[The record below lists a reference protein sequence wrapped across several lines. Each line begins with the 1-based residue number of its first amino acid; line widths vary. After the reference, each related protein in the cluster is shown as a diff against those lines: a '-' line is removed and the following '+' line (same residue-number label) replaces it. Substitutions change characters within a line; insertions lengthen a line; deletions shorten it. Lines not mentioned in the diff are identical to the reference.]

1 MDPDVMRNVF
11 LVCFLLGGTVMVCQF
26 VLSLFGLGGHHD
38 LGGDAHDVA
47 GPDLHDVGAH
57 DAAGH
62 DGAGHDAGGQ
72 DDHGHHGSTH
82 THSSVGNWLVGVLT
96 FRTVVAALTFF
107 GLAGL
112 AALQTGLAPGWV
124 LAEALAAGGGAMV
137 VVAWVMRSLSRLNA
151 EGTARIE
158 RAVGKSG
165 TVYLTVPGNKA
176 GIGKVQ
182 LNLQNRTVECQAVT
196 PNATLAN
203 GTKIIVTAVIAR
215 DTVEVAPAPEP
226 EKVNHV

>member
-1 MDPDVMRNVF
+1 MDPEVMRNVF
-11 LVCFLLGGTVMVCQF
+11 LVCFLAGGTIMVCQF

-38 LGGDAHDVA
+38 LGGDVHDVA
-47 GPDLHDVGAH
+47 GPDLHDAG
-57 DAAGH
+57 GH
-62 DGAGHDAGGQ
+62 DGAGHDAAGH
-72 DDHGHHGSTH
+72 DDHGHGATH
-82 THSSVGNWLVGVLT
+82 TQPGIGDWLVGVLT
-96 FRTVVAALTFF
+96 FRTIVAALTFF

-112 AALQTGLAPGWV
+112 AALQTELAPPWV
-124 LAEALAAGGGAMV
+124 LAVALAAGAAAMV
-137 VVAWVMRSLSRLNA
+137 LVAWVMRSLSRLNA

-176 GIGKVQ
+176 GVGKVQ

-196 PNATLAN
+196 LHPTLPN
-203 GTKIIVTAVIAR
+203 GTKIVVTAVIGR

-226 EKVNHV
+226 EKATHV